1 MAVTIT
7 EISLDTLTEL
17 VNGWGT
23 LPRQEYGRGDAP
35 HRPVAD
41 IAARLGLPAHVSAA
55 LTPQAL
61 AHAADRLHAVF
72 RADAGAACAQGLS
85 RLLTDS
91 GVRPAVETGADGGLR
106 AVWSVD
112 HADHALVAAAATT
125 LRQYLADRGF
135 TRIGVCAGGHCA
147 DVYIDQSPA
156 GRRRFCSVTCQ
167 NRTRVAAFRSRR
179 AAGVDS

>member
-1 MAVTIT
+1 M
-7 EISLDTLTEL
+7 SLDTLTEL

-23 LPRQEYGRGDAP
+23 PPRQEDGRGDTP

-41 IAARLGLPAHVSAA
+41 IAAHLRLPAYVSAA

-61 AHAADRLHAVF
+61 AQAADHLHGVF
-72 RADAGAACAQGLS
+72 RAESGAACAQSLTQ
-85 RLLTDS
+85 LLTSS
-91 GVRPAVETGADGGLR
+91 GVRPALETGADGAPR

-112 HADHALVAAAATT
+112 DADHALVAAAATT
-125 LRQYLADRGF
+125 LRRFLADRGF
-135 TRIGVCAGGHCA
+135 TRIGVCTGGHCA

-179 AAGVDS
+179 AAGADS